1 MNKFILS
8 LSVLFIVLFI
18 SGPAFSQDDESMK
31 KWQDYMTPGDIHKML
46 AKGTGSWKSSA
57 TFWMAPGTEPMKSEG
72 TATGEMIL
80 GGRYL
85 MSKYSGKIM
94 GMDFEGIA
102 IEGYDNA
109 VKMFM
114 STWIDNMG
122 TGIMFLEGTWDE
134 ANKQIT
140 YKGRMVDPMAGNWV
154 DVREVVTYNSDGSTK
169 MEMYGPDPSGKEFK
183 TMEIVFT
190 KQ

>member
-1 MNKFILS
+1 MKKYILFFS
-8 LSVLFIVLFI
+8 TFLLSVFMTAAVF
-18 SGPAFSQDDESMK
+18 AQDDDMMK
-31 KWQDYMTPGDIHKML
+31 KWQDYMTPGEIHKML
-46 AKGTGSWKSSA
+46 AKGTGNWKSTA
-57 TFWMAPGTEPMKSEG
+57 TFWMSPGTEPMKSEG

-114 STWIDNMG
+114 NTWIDNMG
-122 TGIMFLEGTWDE
+122 TGIMYLQGTWDE
-134 ANKQIT
+134 ANKQIS
-140 YKGRMVDPMAGNWV
+140 YKGKMVDPMAGTWV
-154 DVREVVTYNSDGSTK
+154 DVREVVTYNTDGSTK
-169 MEMYGPDPSGKEFK
+169 MEMFGPDQSSKEFK